1 MDAMCYIKAAVN
13 IMGIKNYKFSFLK
26 FDDVTHVISFKLTE
40 EYVHNVQEKI
50 NHIAA
55 IL

>member
-1 MDAMCYIKAAVN
+1 MDVMCYIKAEVN
-13 IMGIKNYKFSFLK
+13 IMGIENYKFSFWK
-26 FDDVTHVISFKLTE
+26 FDDVTHVISFKLTK
-40 EYVHNVQEKI
+40 EYIHNVQEEI